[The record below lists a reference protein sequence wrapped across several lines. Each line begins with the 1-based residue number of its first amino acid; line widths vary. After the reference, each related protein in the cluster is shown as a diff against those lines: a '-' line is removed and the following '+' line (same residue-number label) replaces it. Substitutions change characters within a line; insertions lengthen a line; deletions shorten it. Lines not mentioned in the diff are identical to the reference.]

1 MNILIVGGTGFI
13 GRHLCNALIAQ
24 NHTVFVG
31 TRQINKLQES
41 SADGVEYVLWDNHNP
56 PLLPPLD
63 VIINL
68 AGSKVTAKR
77 WTSAIKQE
85 LLESRTSTT
94 QALAKAIRL
103 GIYTP
108 SLVINGSAMGYYG
121 HCSDY
126 MITESNLCGND
137 FLAHLAQVW
146 ENEAWHI
153 TDHHFDTI
161 NPPPRLA
168 LLRTGLVLGDG
179 GALPMIARP
188 YRYGIG
194 GSLGSGTQW
203 LPWIHIEDLVSLILH
218 IIETPALEG
227 AINACSPHPEQMN
240 DFSRLLGKVLHRL
253 NFVRVPEY
261 MLKALMGEMSLV
273 ILNSQRGFP
282 EKALVNGFIFKHS
295 DLEEALCSLSL
306 LLTAKPAQRILRH
319 RQPLK

>member
-1 MNILIVGGTGFI
+1 MNILILGGTGFI
-13 GRHLCNALIAQ
+13 GRHLCTALTAQ

-41 SADGVEYVLWDNHNP
+41 DTDGIEYVFWDNNYP

-68 AGSKVTAKR
+68 AGSKINAKR
-77 WTSAIKQE
+77 WTASVKKE
-85 LLESRTSTT
+85 LLQSRISVT
-94 QALAKAIRL
+94 QALARAIRL

-108 SLVINGSAMGYYG
+108 SLVISGSAMGYYG

-137 FLAHLAQVW
+137 FVAQLAQVW

-153 TDHHFDTI
+153 IDHHFDTF
-161 NPPPRLA
+161 NTPPRLA

-179 GALPMIARP
+179 GVLPMMARP

-194 GSLGSGTQW
+194 GPLGNGTQW
-203 LPWIHIEDLVSLILH
+203 LPWIHIDDLVNLILH

-240 DFSRLLGKVLHRL
+240 DFSRLLGQVLHRL
-253 NFVRVPEY
+253 SFAQIPQFI
-261 MLKALMGEMSLV
+261 LKAFMGEMSLV

-282 EKALVNGFIFKHS
+282 EKALVNGFVFKYP
-295 DLEEALCSLSL
+295 DLEEALKALYC
-306 LLTAKPAQRILRH
+306 
-319 RQPLK
+319 